1 MLNVKKLSNVNERHL
16 TVLFIIQRPVLPMSP
31 TNGPRKQNVEKC
43 VFFQQLRGN
52 QFEENSGL
60 LAGQKKSFCI
70 SNDQEVDVE
79 KITRERY
86 FAGGRISFH
95 FLTEEAAGQVLMVR

>member
-1 MLNVKKLSNVNERHL
+1 
-16 TVLFIIQRPVLPMSP
+16 MSFS
-31 TNGPRKQNVEKC
+31 E
-43 VFFQQLRGN
+43 QLRGN

-60 LAGQKKSFCI
+60 LAGQQLKKSFCI
-70 SNDQEVDVE
+70 SNDQEVDVK

-86 FAGGRISFH
+86 FARGRISFH